1 MGTAALG
8 CPAGCPT
15 SRLLCEEVGASHKS
29 TDQHCDIYLAAY
41 QKQADYDHGGG
52 GIDKYRDRGRKSF
65 VVWILTS
72 NIFEI

>member
-1 MGTAALG
+1 
-8 CPAGCPT
+8 
-15 SRLLCEEVGASHKS
+15 VGASHKS

-41 QKQADYDHGGG
+41 QKQADYDQGGG